1 MAVRLGTGAVNSY
14 RAAAVTVSNSASAGR
29 SDDRSGSIL
38 QERLEQLGFQV
49 TDRAVVPDGVEPVA
63 EVLRE
68 LSGRVDLIVTTGGTG
83 LSLTDLTPEGTMLVI
98 DRFAPG
104 ISEAMRADTFGKIPF
119 GMLSRGVSGVAG
131 SCLIVNLPGS
141 PKAVAEGLDVI
152 GGVLEHAVA
161 LATGN
166 FGRHD

>member
-1 MAVRLGTGAVNSY
+1 MSGF
-14 RAAAVTVSNSASAGR
+14 RAAVVTVSNSVAAGS

-38 QERLEQLGFQV
+38 EERLTDLGFDV
-49 TDRAVVPDGVEPVA
+49 VARVVIPDGATSVEMALSELVPDH
-63 EVLRE
+63 
-68 LSGRVDLIVTTGGTG
+68 DLIITTGGTG
-83 LSLTDLTPEGTMLVI
+83 LSPTDLTPEGTLRVI
-98 DRFAPG
+98 DRVVPG
-104 ISEAMRADTFGKIPF
+104 IAEAMRSATFGRIPF

-131 SCLIVNLPGS
+131 SCLIINLPGS

-152 GGVLEHAVA
+152 GEALEHAVA

>member
-1 MAVRLGTGAVNSY
+1 VSGF
-14 RAAAVTVSNSASAGR
+14 RAAVVTVSNSVAAGS

-38 QERLEQLGFQV
+38 EERLTDLGF
-49 TDRAVVPDGVEPVA
+49 DVVARVVIPDGVTSVEMA
-63 EVLRE
+63 LSE
-68 LSGRVDLIVTTGGTG
+68 LVPDHDLIITTGGTG
-83 LSLTDLTPEGTMLVI
+83 LSPTDLTPEGTLRVI
-98 DRFAPG
+98 DRMVPG
-104 ISEAMRADTFGKIPF
+104 IAEAMRSATFGRIPF

-131 SCLIVNLPGS
+131 SCLIINLPGS

-152 GGVLEHAVA
+152 GEALEHAVA